1 MANIFKPAGRRS
13 AKSRRPSTAGA
24 NTQQVELEILR
35 LADDGRGVAQ
45 YRGKVV
51 FVEQAL
57 PGERVQAQWLR
68 RHKRFDEARV
78 VQRLNDAAE
87 RVAPV
92 CEYFGECG
100 GCQLQHLEYS
110 AQLRHKQQRL
120 ASLLGDSAL
129 SVRVMQGEPVAY
141 RHRARLSYRAGH
153 LGFKS
158 TASHHIVNIE
168 HCAVLEP
175 ALERALIEIRPMLLQ
190 ALKQSHSAEMQFS
203 LGSDGRVGLAI
214 DDDRRRSNDW
224 CEALAEAL
232 APAVELHRVN
242 TAGSHWQSDLPPLRY
257 GDDEHSLT
265 FSPADFTQAN
275 RQLNSAL
282 LTQCIAWL
290 APRAGEQ
297 LIDYFCG
304 LGNFSLPLAAS
315 GASIL
320 AVDAGEEM
328 LARARQHAEQLQLS
342 VEFVKA
348 DLFDA
353 AQIPLRNASKVLL
366 DPPRAGARAV
376 CEVLAAAANVQRIVY
391 VSCDPATLSR
401 DVAILRDG
409 GYTLRDAVMA
419 DMFPHTHHMESL
431 LLLERD

>member
-1 MANIFKPAGRRS
+1 MAKIFKPAGRRG
-13 AKSRRPSTAGA
+13 AKGRRPSTAGA

-45 YRGKVV
+45 YRDKVV

-78 VQRLNDAAE
+78 VQRLNDAAA

-100 GCQLQHLEYS
+100 GCQLQHLEYPG
-110 AQLRHKQQRL
+110 QLRHKQQRL
-120 ASLLGDSAL
+120 AGLLGDTAL
-129 SVRVMQGEPVAY
+129 SVRVIQGEPLAY

-168 HCAVLEP
+168 HCAVLESV
-175 ALERALIEIRPMLLQ
+175 LERAVVDARPVLLR
-190 ALKQSHSAEMQFS
+190 ALKQSHSAELQFS

-214 DDDRRRSNDW
+214 DDDRRRGDDW

-232 APAVELHRVN
+232 APRVELHRVSSD
-242 TAGSHWQSDLPPLRY
+242 GRHWQSDLAPLRY
-257 GDDEHSLT
+257 GDDEHSLA
-265 FSPADFTQAN
+265 FLPADFTQAN

-282 LTQCIAWL
+282 VAQCIAWL
-290 APRAGEQ
+290 APSAGEQ
-297 LIDYFCG
+297 LVDYFCG

-328 LARARQHAEQLQLS
+328 LARARQRAEQLQLS

-353 AQIPLRNASKVLL
+353 AQIPLRQARKVLL

-376 CEVLAAAANVQRIVY
+376 CEALAAAANVQRIVY
-391 VSCDPATLSR
+391 VSCDPATLGR
-401 DVAILRDG
+401 DVAILRGG
-409 GYTLRDAVMA
+409 GYILRDAVMA
-419 DMFPHTHHMESL
+419 DMFPQTHHMESL

>member
-13 AKSRRPSTAGA
+13 VKSRRPSAAGA

-100 GCQLQHLEYS
+100 GCQLQHLEYP